1 MGNLKIDTVVVGPI
15 QTNCYIVWN
24 PSSKEALVFDPGDN
38 GSKIYEELNKKEL
51 TLKAILLTHGHFDH
65 INAATYL
72 VNQTHART
80 YISREEERLVTDPN
94 LNCSVMFG
102 QSSTLTPDEFVK
114 DNDIFYFLDTQ
125 MKVISTPGHTAGSVC
140 FYFEEDGILISGDTL
155 FFESCG
161 RTDFPTGNARQ
172 MSATLEALVT
182 QLKEDVAVYPG
193 HGCATSIGYEK
204 NNNPYIDLR

>member
-1 MGNLKIDTVVVGPI
+1 
-15 QTNCYIVWN
+15 
-24 PSSKEALVFDPGDN
+24 VFDPGDN

-72 VNQTHART
+72 VNQTHAKT
-80 YISREEERLVTDPN
+80 YISREEERLVTDAN

-102 QSSTLTPDEFVK
+102 QPSILTPDEFVK
-114 DNDIFYFLDTQ
+114 DNDIIYFLDTQ